1 VGIRQETLEHEKHAP
16 MVLFQCDEEGFSLL
30 AMLKWVFDVT
40 RRDSPPGHVKMVMG
54 RGEPLLVMLLCLQKV
69 V

>member
-1 VGIRQETLEHEKHAP
+1 VGIRREILEHEKHAP
-16 MVLFQCDEEGFSLL
+16 MVLFQHDEEGFSFL
-30 AMLKWVFDVT
+30 ALLKWVFNAT

-54 RGEPLLVMLLCLQKV
+54 RGEPLLVMLLCLKKV